1 MSILTGA
8 LFALFTTSSL
18 IIALSLKAHH
28 IGLVD
33 TACNRKV
40 HQNDIPTVGGIAIF
54 GGFLSALFFV
64 HVSDMYLYLFGFVL
78 PALILV
84 GVGAIDDVISVPFRH
99 RFVAQIV
106 AGLLMTLAG
115 GVVIDQLGELLL
127 PGTVINLGLLAVP
140 FTIFFLLGLVNAFN
154 LCDGIDG
161 LAGSLALVALLGLGA
176 VALIGG
182 QYRIFMELLLLGTCL
197 VAFLAFNARFP
208 GHHRATVFL
217 GDSGSTF
224 LGFALLWF
232 SINMSQGEQAVMSPV
247 TPLWFFAL
255 PLFDM
260 TTVFIRRLANKQHP
274 FSADREH
281 LHHMFLTAG
290 FSVTQTVL
298 ILAAG
303 ALLLAGIGIAG
314 LYLGIPESIMLLLF
328 FGFLAF
334 YYCMVSRCWVSRR
347 FFGRAVCRRSGKD
360 RRRGDLQNQGICQRR
375 GEERRTDPAFVLS
388 AHGKGVSVITP
399 RPLNEDPLAKL
410 NPSAAEGAGVGSTQR
425 SERIGNM

>member
-1 MSILTGA
+1 MSILIGV
-8 LFALFTTSSL
+8 LFALCATSSL
-18 IIALSLKAHH
+18 IILLSLKAHH

-33 TACNRKV
+33 KACNRKI

-54 GGFLSALFFV
+54 SGFLLALFFV
-64 HVSDMYLYLFGFVL
+64 HGSDMYLYLFGFVL
-78 PALILV
+78 PAFLLV
-84 GVGAIDDVISVPFRH
+84 GVGAVDDVISIPFKH
-99 RFVAQIV
+99 RFAAQVV

-115 GVVIDQLGELLL
+115 GVVIEQLGELLL
-127 PGTVINLGLLAVP
+127 PGTVINLGVLAVP

-182 QYRIFMELLLLGTCL
+182 QFLIFTELSLLGVCL

-208 GHHRATVFL
+208 GHHRATVYL

-232 SINMSQGEQAVMSPV
+232 SITMSQGEQAVMSPV

-260 TTVFIRRLANKQHP
+260 TTVFIRRIANKQHP

-281 LHHMFLTAG
+281 LHHMLLTAG

-314 LYLGIPESIMLLLF
+314 LYLGVHEGVMLVLF

-334 YYCMVSRCWVSRR
+334 YYCMVSQCWASRR
-347 FFGRAVCRRSGKD
+347 FFGRVICRRSGKN
-360 RRRGDLQNQGICQRR
+360 RRRGDHQHQGICQRC
-375 GEERRTDPAFVLS
+375 GEERRADLAFSLS
-388 AHGKGVSVITP
+388 AHGKPVSVITR
-399 RPLNEDPLAKL
+399 RPLGEEPLAKL
-410 NPSAAEGAGVGSTQR
+410 PPSEAAEGNRLKGSTSR
-425 SERIGNM
+425 